1 MAPTSDKFGSGV
13 AGLAPLAPNRQCYPC
28 QLGVSE
34 SVSFVVTDHAADEE
48 VQQESFFGIG
58 VPLEQGQPVN
68 IAGGKWTTSRNMT
81 EDCVNQA
88 ARLAGLTPRPNG
100 TKSLNIHGHCS
111 GGSQLEHLSVYG
123 SAAPSIRK
131 IIDSEPAMGDQL
143 HPALPYCG
151 AEIAWAVGRES
162 ARSIEDVLARR
173 TRALFLNAKAA
184 AQMTPRVAQIVAN
197 ELGRDKQW
205 QDHQLVAFRA
215 LAQNYRVNESAH
227 AGKFGP
233 LRTTE

>member
-1 MAPTSDKFGSGV
+1 MENLLLRQAGDCVERRRKPFGDLLKTTLRPDRRCPSLFLNCCELRRASG
-13 AGLAPLAPNRQCYPC
+13 
-28 QLGVSE
+28 
-34 SVSFVVTDHAADEE
+34 
-48 VQQESFFGIG
+48 
-58 VPLEQGQPVN
+58 PVN

-88 ARLAGLTPRPNG
+88 ARLAGLTPRANG

-151 AEIAWAVGRES
+151 AEIAWAVGWES
-162 ARSIEDVLARR
+162 ARSIEDVLAHR